1 MADLHSPVD
10 WLRWI
15 ARSVKRLVVLAVG
28 VAFVGAGLAMLVLP
42 GPGVLVCV
50 IGLVILATEFAWAE
64 RALDRVRGR
73 AAAAAGALNE
83 QRLGRAIA
91 AVTGV
96 ALVVGGGVTMVL
108 ADDHRVLGATVAF
121 AGACGLAVLLP
132 WTVRWL
138 GAGSPGSPGAP
149 ESGPDA

>member
-91 AVTGV
+91 AVTGI

-138 GAGSPGSPGAP
+138 GTGPRGAPGAP
-149 ESGPDA
+149 ESGPGA

>member
-15 ARSVKRLVVLAVG
+15 ARSVKRLAVLVAG

-42 GPGVLVCV
+42 GPGILVSV

-91 AVTGV
+91 TVTGL
-96 ALVVGGGVTMVL
+96 ALVVGGGVTIVL
-108 ADDHRVLGATVAF
+108 FDSHRVIGATIVF
-121 AGACGLAVLLP
+121 AGVCGLAVLLP

-138 GAGSPGSPGAP
+138 EPEPGR
-149 ESGPDA
+149 SGPGGPG

>member
-1 MADLHSPVD
+1 
-10 WLRWI
+10 
-15 ARSVKRLVVLAVG
+15 
-28 VAFVGAGLAMLVLP
+28 
-42 GPGVLVCV
+42 
-50 IGLVILATEFAWAE
+50 
-64 RALDRVRGR
+64 
-73 AAAAAGALNE
+73 
-83 QRLGRAIA
+83 
-91 AVTGV
+91 
-96 ALVVGGGVTMVL
+96 MVL

>member
-15 ARSVKRLVVLAVG
+15 ARSVKRLVVLVVG
-28 VAFVGAGLAMLVLP
+28 VAFLGAGIAMIPLP
-42 GPGVLVCV
+42 GPGILVSV

-91 AVTGV
+91 AVTGL
-96 ALVVGGGVTMVL
+96 ALVVGGGVTIVL
-108 ADDHRVLGATVAF
+108 FDSHRVIGAT
-121 AGACGLAVLLP
+121 GRLTKPTDAVTRMSRP
-132 WTVRWL
+132 STPASMCSMSW
-138 GAGSPGSPGAP
+138 
-149 ESGPDA
+149 

>member
-1 MADLHSPVD
+1 MPDLHSPSA

-15 ARSVKRLVVLAVG
+15 AQSVKRLVVLVVG

-42 GPGVLVCV
+42 GPGILVSV
-50 IGLVILATEFAWAE
+50 IGLLILATEFAWAE

-83 QRLGRAIA
+83 RRLGRAIA
-91 AVTGV
+91 ALTGT
-96 ALVVGGGVTMVL
+96 ALIVGGGLTVVIL
-108 ADDHRVLGATVAF
+108 DDHRVIGATVVF
-121 AGACGLAVLLP
+121 AGICGLAVLLP

-138 GAGSPGSPGAP
+138 DPTPDP
-149 ESGPDA
+149 EDPV

>member
-1 MADLHSPVD
+1 MPDLHSPLA

-28 VAFVGAGLAMLVLP
+28 IAFVGAGLAMLVLP
-42 GPGVLVCV
+42 GPGIPVSV
-50 IGLVILATEFAWAE
+50 IGLLILATEFAWAE

-91 AVTGV
+91 ALTGV
-96 ALVVGGGVTMVL
+96 SLIVGGGVTVVL
-108 ADDHRVLGATVAF
+108 FDSHRVVGATIVF
-121 AGACGLAVLLP
+121 AGICGLAVLLP

-138 GAGSPGSPGAP
+138 DPAPSGDEPGKPA
-149 ESGPDA
+149 

>member
-1 MADLHSPVD
+1 MPDLHSPLA

-15 ARSVKRLVVLAVG
+15 AQSVKRLVVLVVG

-42 GPGVLVCV
+42 GPGILVSV
-50 IGLVILATEFAWAE
+50 IGLLILATEFAWAE

-91 AVTGV
+91 ALTGT
-96 ALVVGGGVTMVL
+96 ALIVGGGLTVVIL
-108 ADDHRVLGATVAF
+108 DDHRVIGATVVF
-121 AGACGLAVLLP
+121 AGICGLAVLLP

-138 GAGSPGSPGAP
+138 DPSPDPDPDPA
-149 ESGPDA
+149 ESA

>member
-1 MADLHSPVD
+1 MPDLHSPIA

-28 VAFVGAGLAMLVLP
+28 IAFVGAGLAMLVLP
-42 GPGVLVCV
+42 GPGILVSV
-50 IGLVILATEFAWAE
+50 IGLLILATEFAWAE

-91 AVTGV
+91 ALTGV
-96 ALVVGGGVTMVL
+96 SLIVGGGVTVVL
-108 ADDHRVLGATVAF
+108 FDSHRVVGATIVF
-121 AGACGLAVLLP
+121 AGICGLAVLLP

-138 GAGSPGSPGAP
+138 DPSSQAGT
-149 ESGPDA
+149 GPDTC